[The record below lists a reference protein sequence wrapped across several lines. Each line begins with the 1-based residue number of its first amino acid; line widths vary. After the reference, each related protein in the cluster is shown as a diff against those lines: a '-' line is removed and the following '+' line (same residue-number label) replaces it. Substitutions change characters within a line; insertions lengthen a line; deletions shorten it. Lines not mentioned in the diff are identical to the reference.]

1 MAASTFSLKIIATNK
16 IYYDGRAQSLVIPTI
31 TGQRGILPHHEE
43 MICAIDMGVLQFLKP
58 DGEREEILVGAGS
71 LQIANNRVIVLV
83 DTAETRDEI
92 DVRRAQEAADRARE
106 RLRQKKS
113 SEEYRMTQA
122 ALARALSRLKFK
134 GRSIE

>member
-16 IYYDGRAQSLVIPTI
+16 IFYDGRAQSLVIPTI

-43 MICAIDMGVLQFLKP
+43 MIC
-58 DGEREEILVGAGS
+58 
-71 LQIANNRVIVLV
+71 
-83 DTAETRDEI
+83 
-92 DVRRAQEAADRARE
+92 VRRAQEAADRARE

-113 SEEYRMTQA
+113 IEEYRMTQA